1 MENLEGKT
9 IQWFPGHMKKAE
21 RLIQANLSLVD
32 GVIEITDA
40 RIPLASRSVYLDKF
54 INKPKLI
61 LLNKSDSADG
71 KITSDWISFYSRQ
84 NINTLAISAKTGAGT
99 EKILPFI
106 REKVLKELIEKREKK
121 GMTVPIRLMI
131 VGIPNVGKSALIN
144 RLTKTSSAKVEDRPG
159 VTRQK
164 QWVKLAKDAELLDM
178 PGILSPKY
186 EDQFAAQKLAL
197 IGSVRDEVIDIEFLT
212 YKLIELLTA
221 DYPGLLVARY
231 KIEIAEND
239 DSISIFKKIAA
250 KRGMLIRGGEIDTE
264 RACIM
269 LLDEFRG
276 GKIGRI
282 SLERAAHIGL

>member
-1 MENLEGKT
+1 MDIEGKT

-32 GVIEITDA
+32 GIIEITDA
-40 RIPLASRSVYLDKF
+40 RIPLSGRSTYLDKF
-54 INKPKLI
+54 ISKPRLI

-71 KITSDWISFYSRQ
+71 KITSDWVSFYNRQ
-84 NINTLAISAKTGAGT
+84 NVAALAVSAKTGAGID
-99 EKILPFI
+99 KILPAF
-106 REKVLKELIEKREKK
+106 RENVLKELIEKRAKK
-121 GMTVPIRLMI
+121 GISVPLRLMVI
-131 VGIPNVGKSALIN
+131 GIPNVGKSALIN

-164 QWVKLAKDAELLDM
+164 QWVKLSKDAELLDM

-186 EDQFAAQKLAL
+186 EDQFAAQKLAF
-197 IGSVRDEVIDIEFLT
+197 IGSVRDEVIDTEFLA

-221 DYPGLLVARY
+221 DYSGLLTARY
-231 KIEIAEND
+231 KIEITETD
-239 DSISIFKKIAA
+239 DSISVFKKIAA

-269 LLDEFRG
+269 ILDEFRG

-282 SLERAAHIGL
+282 SLEKPNK